1 MINFVL
7 SLIFCTI
14 PDTIY
19 YAMFISIAKNKNFNK
34 KLYFLIFI
42 GYIIFNMI
50 CVYNLYLYLLFYLYI
65 YFALKIIYKSQIN
78 DFFLIVFID
87 FYYLILSSLCYFL
100 VPNYL
105 IAYLINKILLFFPL
119 IFKDKLKK
127 LYSIYTKLWN
137 KNKEAKQP
145 IKSITLRNISLVLLN
160 VIIVISDIL
169 LIYLS
174 LNNS

>member
-19 YAMFISIAKNKNFNK
+19 YAMFISVTKNKNFNK

-127 LYSIYTKLWN
+127 LYIIYTKLWN

>member
-19 YAMFISIAKNKNFNK
+19 YAMFISIAKNKNINK
-34 KLYFLIFI
+34 KLHFLIFI

-105 IAYLINKILLFFPL
+105 IAYLINKILLFAPL

-174 LNNS
+174 LNNR

>member
-19 YAMFISIAKNKNFNK
+19 YAMFISVTKNKNFNK

-42 GYIIFNMI
+42 GYILNFM
-50 CVYNLYLYLLFYLYI
+50 VFQYNLYLYLIFYI
-65 YFALKIIYKSQIN
+65 YIYLVLKILFKSKIN
-78 DFFLIVFID
+78 DFFLTIFLDI
-87 FYYLILSSLCYFL
+87 YYILLSIICYFL
-100 VPNYL
+100 IPNYF
-105 IAYLINKILLFFPL
+105 IAYLLNKIFLFVPL

-137 KNKEAKQP
+137 RNKEAKQP

-160 VIIVISDIL
+160 TIIVISDIL
-169 LIYLS
+169 LLYLS